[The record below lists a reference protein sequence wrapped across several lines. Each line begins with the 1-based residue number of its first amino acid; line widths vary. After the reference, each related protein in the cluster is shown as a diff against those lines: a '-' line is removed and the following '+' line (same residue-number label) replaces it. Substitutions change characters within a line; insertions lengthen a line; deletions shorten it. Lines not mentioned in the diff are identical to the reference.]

1 MNFRRVVGIF
11 SVVSTIMSFYA
22 CGDDKSSSANSLP
35 DEVADKAELETYE
48 CNMSVIGGKV
58 FVKSLGKNYECDG
71 EEWFES
77 YDQPKSSAKGKSSS
91 SSKGKSSSSGKAS
104 SSSSEKVSSSSSSAV
119 EQLSSSVMSSSS
131 RPTEILEPEIKVNE
145 RCSETG
151 ACDAMDK
158 NDVGTWHFVRK
169 DDFGD
174 DAEYT
179 YKADGRD
186 LIVTIK
192 SADGSVDS
200 KTYSMYNMESE
211 VGVEMA
217 FNAAKSTC
225 KDGGGNDK
233 KIKTCV
239 KDTTE
244 VLPECDREHEGYLAL
259 IGSVYKIC
267 KSKSWTKATVLE
279 YDTYG
284 LECLDDGRAVCG
296 NVIDSNKYVCE
307 SGKFREAN
315 FFERDTYGFECVE
328 GRTVAGRVNEENKY
342 TCELGKFREAN
353 KIEIDTYGLE
363 CVEGQTVAGNV
374 NKYNRYTCESGR
386 FRTANE
392 FEIHTYGLEC
402 VEGLVVKGSEFS
414 SGYYVCKSGKFVE
427 AADDERSVGLACMA
441 NNEGQIAEGRPVSY
455 SGPSPLPMYKYYCS
469 NQEWKNITNWDWNVS
484 KEIRF
489 NPEVKYGS
497 MIDDRDGRVYRTVKI
512 DEQVWMAENL
522 NYSDSIKTPSLKGRS
537 SCYDNKDEYCEV
549 AGRLY
554 TWAAAFDSVA
564 RPDLAEKLAYCE
576 RTVTVCDVSAKTQ
589 GVCPKGWHLPDTT
602 EWINL
607 LVAVGGGRG
616 TWANVRGAEFL
627 KSRTGWSDSG
637 TQNFD
642 DAFGFSMLPAG
653 WWDAQ
658 EGYLKFDA
666 SGFYAYFW
674 EVTGRHLV
682 VGSGAYAWI
691 TNGYK
696 KSMMSVRCVKDE

>member
-91 SSKGKSSSSGKAS
+91 SSKGNSSSFGKSS

-119 EQLSSSVMSSSS
+119 EQSSSSVMSSSS
-131 RPTEILEPEIKVNE
+131 RPTEILEPETKVNE

-239 KDTTE
+239 KDTTK
-244 VLPECDREHEGYLAL
+244 VFPPCDREHEGYLAL
-259 IGSVYKIC
+259 IDSVYQIC
-267 KSKSWTKATVLE
+267 KSNSWTKATALE

-284 LECLDDGRAVCG
+284 LECFDDGRLVKGKVNAEA
-296 NVIDSNKYVCE
+296 KYVCD
-307 SGKFREAN
+307 SGF
-315 FFERDTYGFECVE
+315 Y
-328 GRTVAGRVNEENKY
+328 RTATKEE
-342 TCELGKFREAN
+342 L
-353 KIEIDTYGLE
+353 DYGLACIIGNENAIVEYADSVLKKCRGQKWVNVSLFDYNTYKQE
-363 CVEGQTVAGNV
+363 CGKKNLGQVIVGRKLDRVEEEW
-374 NKYNRYTCESGR
+374 YNRYYC
-386 FRTANE
+386 TADGWVD
-392 FEIHTYGLEC
+392 ITYWSWDIP
-402 VEGLVVKGSEFS
+402 KG
-414 SGYYVCKSGKFVE
+414 V
-427 AADDERSVGLACMA
+427 
-441 NNEGQIAEGRPVSY
+441 
-455 SGPSPLPMYKYYCS
+455 
-469 NQEWKNITNWDWNVS
+469 
-484 KEIRF
+484 RF
-489 NPEVKYGS
+489 NPN
-497 MIDDRDGRVYRTVKI
+497 IDYQLMTDSRDGQVYKTVTI
-512 DEQVWMAENL
+512 GSQTWMAENL
-522 NYSDSIKTPSLKGRS
+522 NYADPRKTPNGKGYSMCFFDDS
-537 SCYDNKDEYCEV
+537 SKCDV
-549 AGRLY
+549 AGRFY
-554 TWAAAFDSVA
+554 IFEAI
-564 RPDLAEKLAYCE
+564 EKNSEFPL
-576 RTVTVCDVSAKTQ
+576 
-589 GVCPKGWHLPDTT
+589 CPSGWHLPDTT
-602 EWINL
+602 EWRTL
-607 LVAVGGGRG
+607 FDFVASVKPEGVQGNYFCSQSG
-616 TWANVRGAEFL
+616 WDVRMFAKGC
-627 KSRTGWSDSG
+627 T
-637 TQNFD
+637 D
-642 DAFGFSMLPAG
+642 DFGFSALPMVWQSILYEFNEEHRLDGSYRSVYVEDPHTFAHF
-653 WWDAQ
+653 WTSTIKTTIIENDQ
-658 EGYLKFDA
+658 TCYYA
-666 SGFYAYFW
+666 SFQNSTTIPYFVDDNRW
-674 EVTGRHLV
+674 
-682 VGSGAYAWI
+682 
-691 TNGYK
+691 
-696 KSMMSVRCVKDE
+696 SMNATPIRCVKDE